1 MASIATNPRIRPRGV
16 QQNYQPVIPALEE
29 GDLDEK
35 LLVRLAFD
43 ALTCVDRRISQDQRL
58 LKEKLGPLGDE
69 FDSVLHSVTDKLLLQ
84 YPWNDADDFKDI
96 LFKLLVADGEICSER
111 FFRRWEASKAT
122 DNGKAGL
129 DRWRHYFSARKSQLL
144 FQRRQYIIN
153 RPPSVLFGCLSAV
166 DRGEA
171 SAGKSL
177 VSREF
182 LLANVGAKE
191 VYAQRFSFGI
201 PDAYTGLDKPYACYG
216 RISHGIFFGMAG
228 YYEGN
233 SKIFEVQPSHP
244 YPSGYDGWIKA
255 DPVLYSNPFTEMLKI
270 CELFEDR
277 VKTVMIELE
286 RIKFF
291 EVVQLS
297 PLTQKLVDPKCPEVQ
312 ELSYFEIVSLT
323 NAVYKDALGLYRQR
337 EDDESLAWA
346 QLEDTDEDSFK
357 QLVKDLALATDSFK
371 TNVWYSDLHF
381 FFAYFRGKL
390 SVVVHF
396 YKIVNC
402 FSLCNI
408 ERF

>member
-1 MASIATNPRIRPRGV
+1 MASIATIPRIRPRGV
-16 QQNYQPVIPALEE
+16 QQNYQPVIPALDE

-69 FDSVLHSVTDKLLLQ
+69 FDSLLHSVTDKLLLQ

-153 RPPSVLFGCLSAV
+153 RPPSVLLGCLSAV

-182 LLANVGAKE
+182 LHANVGAME
-191 VYAQRFSFGI
+191 VYAQRFLS
-201 PDAYTGLDKPYACYG
+201 AYRA
-216 RISHGIFFGMAG
+216 
-228 YYEGN
+228 
-233 SKIFEVQPSHP
+233 
-244 YPSGYDGWIKA
+244 
-255 DPVLYSNPFTEMLKI
+255 
-270 CELFEDR
+270 
-277 VKTVMIELE
+277 
-286 RIKFF
+286 
-291 EVVQLS
+291 
-297 PLTQKLVDPKCPEVQ
+297 LTQVSKNRTHVTVESAM
-312 ELSYFEIVSLT
+312 EYF
-323 NAVYKDALGLYRQR
+323 
-337 EDDESLAWA
+337 LAW
-346 QLEDTDEDSFK
+346 QDTTRKIRRFLK
-357 QLVKDLALATDSFK
+357 FNRPFHTLQPTTVGLRLILRFT
-371 TNVWYSDLHF
+371 
-381 FFAYFRGKL
+381 RIL
-390 SVVVHF
+390 SLR
-396 YKIVNC
+396 C
-402 FSLCNI
+402 
-408 ERF
+408 